1 MKSITIKGSKRKEL
15 GKSSSKKLRNEGKVP
30 CVLYGDGEP
39 IHFYSSEIDFKKL
52 VYTPDAHTVN
62 IELGEKKQFNAIMQD
77 IQFHPVTDSIIH
89 IDFYQLSED
98 KEVSIDIP
106 VRLEGQAPGVLNSGG
121 MLTRNKR
128 KLKVRALP
136 KNLPD
141 SILVDISNLEL
152 GDKIYTSNL
161 KNDHYTFL
169 HSDSTVVTQVITSRA
184 SMILEEPETEE
195 TEETSETSQ
204 TGDGDKKAEDGNKEG
219 EKKEDEKKEGDSKD

>member
-30 CVLYGDGEP
+30 CVLYGDGDP

-161 KNDHYTFL
+161 KNDHY
-169 HSDSTVVTQVITSRA
+169 
-184 SMILEEPETEE
+184 
-195 TEETSETSQ
+195 
-204 TGDGDKKAEDGNKEG
+204 
-219 EKKEDEKKEGDSKD
+219 